1 MTRAFGPETDGFT
14 DFLLPRVPGDTTDP
28 DTHDVM
34 AALRAL
40 ARCAFGRRG
49 GQAQD
54 ATPASD

>member
-1 MTRAFGPETDGFT
+1 MTRASGPETDGFT

-40 ARCAFGRRG
+40 ARRAFGRG
-49 GQAQD
+49 GGLTQD
-54 ATPASD
+54 STETSD